1 MRHIRYGE
9 GCGKGKTANAAS
21 CLRVQD
27 MMRRRTRMQ
36 DGLALLKVNINSLTE
51 VGGGKSCA
59 FNTRE
64 SWLC

>member
-1 MRHIRYGE
+1 MRHIRCGE

-51 VGGGKSCA
+51 EGG
-59 FNTRE
+59 
-64 SWLC
+64 

>member
-1 MRHIRYGE
+1 MRQGE
-9 GCGKGKTANAAS
+9 TANAAS
-21 CLRVQD
+21 CLRGQD

-36 DGLALLKVNINSLTE
+36 DGLALLKVNVNSLTD

-64 SWLC
+64 NWLC